1 LARDPIAVAARCET
15 NGECLNLRERIVPG
29 PTKRERERERRRRS
43 TAPVVREWS
52 AARHVAAGEPET
64 RSGRRQV
71 IDLQILG
78 LQLRRD
84 GSAARSPVAPP
95 MDRGVSVLRFSRFAA
110 D

>member
-1 LARDPIAVAARCET
+1 LARDPIAVAARCDT
-15 NGECLNLRERIVPG
+15 NGERLNLLLLLLRERIVPVLEAD
-29 PTKRERERERRRRS
+29 KQRHKAVR
-43 TAPVVREWS
+43 VREWS

-78 LQLRRD
+78 LQLRRRD

-95 MDRGVSVLRFSRFAA
+95 MDRGVSVHRFSRFCC
-110 D
+110 